1 MWLDGLSLAYR
12 NPFVFR
18 LPPMTEETRSSFNE
32 RQAERMRIARDL
44 HDTVLQGVL
53 SASMQL
59 DVAADQLPA
68 NSPVKP
74 RLIRVL
80 ELMGRAIEE
89 ARHAVQGLRSPTTE
103 FHDLAEVFARI
114 PQEVGAE
121 ERINFR
127 VLVLG
132 SARQLHPVIRDEIY
146 RIGREALV
154 NAFRHSRASCIEV
167 ALEYGARRFRLIVR
181 DNGCGIDPHVL
192 HAGRDGHWGLP
203 GMRER
208 AEKLGAKLR
217 VWSRTSAG
225 TEIELSVS
233 NGIAIINAVIGH
245 VKLS

>member
-1 MWLDGLSLAYR
+1 
-12 NPFVFR
+12 
-18 LPPMTEETRSSFNE
+18 
-32 RQAERMRIARDL
+32 
-44 HDTVLQGVL
+44 
-53 SASMQL
+53 
-59 DVAADQLPA
+59 
-68 NSPVKP
+68 
-74 RLIRVL
+74 
-80 ELMGRAIEE
+80 MGRAIEE
-89 ARHAVQGLRSPTTE
+89 ARHAVQGLRSPTAE
-103 FHDLAEVFARI
+103 FHDLAEAISRI
-114 PQEVGAE
+114 PHEIGTE
-121 ERINFR
+121 EQTDFH

-132 SARQLHPVIRDEIY
+132 SAQQLHPVIRDEIY

>member
-1 MWLDGLSLAYR
+1 MWLDGWSLAYR

-18 LPPMTEETRSSFNE
+18 LPPMFEEARAHCNA
-32 RQAERMRIARDL
+32 RQAERTRIAQDL
-44 HDTVLQGVL
+44 HDTVLQAVL

-59 DVAADQLPA
+59 HVAADQLPA
-68 NSPVKP
+68 NSPMKL
-74 RLIRVL
+74 RLSRVL

-103 FHDLAEVFARI
+103 SPDLAEAFARI
-114 PQEVGAE
+114 PREVGVE
-121 ERINFR
+121 GQTSFR

-132 SARQLHPVIRDEIY
+132 SVQQLHPVIRDEIY

-154 NAFRHSRASCIEV
+154 NAFRHSRASRIEV
-167 ALEYGARRFRLIVR
+167 ELEYGARRFRLIVR
-181 DNGCGIDPHVL
+181 DNGCGIDPHIL

-208 AEKLGAKLR
+208 AEKVGARLR

-225 TEIELSVS
+225 TEIELSLS
-233 NGIAIINAVIGH
+233 NRIAII
-245 VKLS
+245 

>member
-18 LPPMTEETRSSFNE
+18 LPPMIEETRARFNE
-32 RQAERMRIARDL
+32 RQSERMRIARDL
-44 HDTVLQGVL
+44 HDTVLQAVL

-59 DVAADQLPA
+59 HVAVDQLPA
-68 NSPVKP
+68 NSPVKL
-74 RLIRVL
+74 RLSRVL

-89 ARHAVQGLRSPTTE
+89 ARYAVQGLRSPTTE
-103 FHDLAEVFARI
+103 FHDLAEAFARI
-114 PQEVGAE
+114 PREAGAE
-121 ERINFR
+121 EQTNFR

-132 SARQLHPVIRDEIY
+132 SAQQLHPVIRDEIY

-154 NAFRHSRASCIEV
+154 NAFRHSRASRIEV
-167 ALEYGARRFRLIVR
+167 ELEYGARHFRLIVR
-181 DNGCGIDPHVL
+181 DNGRGIDPHVL
-192 HAGRDGHWGLP
+192 HAGRDGHWGLH

-208 AEKLGAKLR
+208 AEKFGARLR

-225 TEIELSVS
+225 TEIELSVD
-233 NGIAIINAVIGH
+233 NRIAIVNAVIGQ